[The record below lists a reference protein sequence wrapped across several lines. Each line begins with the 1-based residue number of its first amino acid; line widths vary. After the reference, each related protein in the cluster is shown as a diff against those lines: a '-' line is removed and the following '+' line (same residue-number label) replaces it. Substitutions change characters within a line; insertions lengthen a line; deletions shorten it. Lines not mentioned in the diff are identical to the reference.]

1 MSPVHHNSPAE
12 ETQQLGEELR
22 QVISAFVREVRKATG
37 TQRNSQHETLELL
50 EASSPLSVAE
60 LARLRGVKHQS
71 MRLVAAELEQQQ
83 LVVRQ
88 KDPADNRAQLI
99 TLTDDARSQ
108 LAAARA
114 LRSEWIAGELHRKL
128 DTASQEDLRHG
139 LAALRKLLDAGLQ
152 PPENHQ

>member
-37 TQRNSQHETLELL
+37 TRRNSQHETLELL
-50 EASSPLSVAE
+50 ENSGPLSVAE

-71 MRLVAAELEQQQ
+71 MRLVTAELEQQQ

-88 KDPADNRAQLI
+88 KNPADSRAQLI
-99 TLTDDARSQ
+99 RLTDDAHRQ

-114 LRSEWIAGELHRKL
+114 LRSEWISRELHRKL
-128 DTASQEDLRHG
+128 DKASQEDLRHG
-139 LAALRKLLDAGLQ
+139 LAALRKLLDTGLQ
-152 PPENHQ
+152 PPEEQ